1 VARILVADDRAASRE
16 LIRSMLECDGHDV
29 VEAEN
34 GAEVLVLI
42 AEKAPDLIL
51 LDLQM
56 PIMDGFAVVR
66 EMRTKPQYAGIPII
80 ALTAS
85 AMLGDRERALQ
96 EGFTG
101 YITKPIRLGA
111 LRLELERHLMKTP

>member
-1 VARILVADDRAASRE
+1 MARILVADDRAASRE
-16 LIRSMLECDGHDV
+16 LIRSMLESAGHDV
-29 VEAEN
+29 DEAEN
-34 GAEVLVLI
+34 GAEVLSHIL
-42 AEKAPDLIL
+42 EHTPDLIL

-56 PIMDGFAVVR
+56 PVMDGFGVVR
-66 EMRTKPQYAGIPII
+66 EMRARPELAGIPVI

-101 YITKPIRLGA
+101 YITKPIRLGE
-111 LRLELERHLMKTP
+111 LRTEMERHLKRQ